1 MKANKTDNSQ
11 GELFRDRL
19 SNQINLRH
27 ELIQLSE
34 LINWEELEEKF
45 GAINKDSEKGGQ
57 PPKPIRLM
65 VGLVLLQNMHKI
77 SDEQAVRQW
86 LENVYWQYFCGYD
99 YLQWEEVVDSSSLT
113 RFRKRIGKDGMEKLL
128 SITVSVAIKSGVIKE
143 NDCKRVIVDTTVMP
157 KNIEYPT
164 DSKLMEK
171 ARKKLVSLAAKS
183 GVELRQNYNQISKK
197 LLRQIGSYLH
207 AKQMK
212 RAKKAMKKFKTITG
226 RVLRDCKRKIQ
237 YKPGIKQQFQ
247 ETIEQTEHLLTR
259 NVTDKNKLYS
269 LHEPDVACISKGKAH
284 KKYEFGSK
292 VSLSITH
299 KGIGVVT
306 GCEALSGAPYDGH
319 TLQQALNLSE
329 QITGV
334 KVKRAFV
341 DKGYKGH
348 GVDDTEVFIS
358 GQKKNVT
365 PAIKKQLK
373 RRQAIEPHIGH
384 MKHSCKL
391 GLSRLKGHLGDQIN
405 ALLAAS
411 AYNLR
416 LVLNYLRLCFAFFQ
430 DLFFIKIFHRLSAKI
445 SLNFFTT

>member
-1 MKANKTDNSQ
+1 
-11 GELFRDRL
+11 
-19 SNQINLRH
+19 
-27 ELIQLSE
+27 
-34 LINWEELEEKF
+34 
-45 GAINKDSEKGGQ
+45 
-57 PPKPIRLM
+57 
-65 VGLVLLQNMHKI
+65 
-77 SDEQAVRQW
+77 
-86 LENVYWQYFCGYD
+86 
-99 YLQWEEVVDSSSLT
+99 
-113 RFRKRIGKDGMEKLL
+113 
-128 SITVSVAIKSGVIKE
+128 
-143 NDCKRVIVDTTVMP
+143 MP
-157 KNIEYPT
+157 
-164 DSKLMEK
+164 
-171 ARKKLVSLAAKS
+171 KLVSLAAKS

-247 ETIEQTEHLLTR
+247 EIIEQTEHLLTR
-259 NVTDKNKLYS
+259 NMTDQNKLYN
-269 LHEPDVACISKGKAH
+269 LHETEVTCISKGKAH
-284 KKYEFGSK
+284 KRYEFGSK

-299 KGIGVVT
+299 KGTGIVT
-306 GCEALSGAPYDGH
+306 GCEALSGGPYDGH
-319 TLQQALNLSE
+319 TLKQALNLSE

-430 DLFFIKIFHRLSAKI
+430 DLFFIKIMIQIITH
-445 SLNFFTT
+445 NP

>member
-319 TLQQALNLSE
+319 TLKQALNLSE

>member
-1 MKANKTDNSQ
+1 
-11 GELFRDRL
+11 
-19 SNQINLRH
+19 
-27 ELIQLSE
+27 
-34 LINWEELEEKF
+34 
-45 GAINKDSEKGGQ
+45 
-57 PPKPIRLM
+57 
-65 VGLVLLQNMHKI
+65 
-77 SDEQAVRQW
+77 
-86 LENVYWQYFCGYD
+86 
-99 YLQWEEVVDSSSLT
+99 VDSSSLT

-197 LLRQIGSYLH
+197 LLRQIDSYLH

-212 RAKKAMKKFKTITG
+212 RVKKAMKKFKTITG

-247 ETIEQTEHLLTR
+247 EIIEQTEHLLTR

-299 KGIGVVT
+299 KGTGIVT

-319 TLQQALNLSE
+319 TLKQALNLSE

-416 LVLNYLRLCFAFFQ
+416 LVLNYLVQAEEAY
-430 DLFFIKIFHRLSAKI
+430 I
-445 SLNFFTT
+445 